1 MGYLNDGAVLPNDH
15 SGGGRLA
22 SNLVAFEEVLNGQ
35 GYVPATVRQK
45 IDLVAA
51 FCAWVEERGLPIEV
65 LGKDHGSRF
74 LTEYRRGGARRG
86 DVWTIRQFVGYLAD
100 IGRIPTVPPPI
111 DSTVAGDLV
120 RAFGDFL
127 RTERGLS
134 ASTLTNYLPIV
145 RDFLE
150 DGFHGEVPQFNDLRA
165 ADVHRF
171 IVRRAQ
177 VGSLARAKLVVTT
190 LRSFLRFLQQ
200 RGLLSTDLAAAVPGV
215 AGWRLAHLPKA
226 LPTEQVERLLASCD
240 RRSPTGRRDFAILML
255 LARLGLRGGEVSALT
270 LDDID
275 WERGEIV
282 VHGKGQK
289 LARLPL
295 PADVGSALVDYLR
308 QDRPVCPSRRVF
320 IRVRA
325 PKRGFIGL
333 SAICCIVRRALER
346 AGLAPEFK
354 GAHLLRHSLA
364 THLLRRGASLVEI
377 GQLLRHSQP
386 DTTQIYAK
394 VDITA
399 LRAIALPWPGIAP

>member
-1 MGYLNDGAVLPNDH
+1 MGYPNDDGALPTDH

-22 SNLVAFEEVLNGQ
+22 SDLVAFEEVLNGQ

-51 FCAWVEERGLPIEV
+51 FCAWVEECGLPIEV
-65 LGKDHGSRF
+65 LGKDRGSRF

-150 DGFHGEVPQFNDLRA
+150 DGFHGEAPQFNDLRA

-215 AGWRLAHLPKA
+215 AGW
-226 LPTEQVERLLASCD
+226 
-240 RRSPTGRRDFAILML
+240 
-255 LARLGLRGGEVSALT
+255 
-270 LDDID
+270 
-275 WERGEIV
+275 
-282 VHGKGQK
+282 
-289 LARLPL
+289 
-295 PADVGSALVDYLR
+295 
-308 QDRPVCPSRRVF
+308 
-320 IRVRA
+320 
-325 PKRGFIGL
+325 
-333 SAICCIVRRALER
+333 
-346 AGLAPEFK
+346 
-354 GAHLLRHSLA
+354 
-364 THLLRRGASLVEI
+364 
-377 GQLLRHSQP
+377 
-386 DTTQIYAK
+386 
-394 VDITA
+394 
-399 LRAIALPWPGIAP
+399 